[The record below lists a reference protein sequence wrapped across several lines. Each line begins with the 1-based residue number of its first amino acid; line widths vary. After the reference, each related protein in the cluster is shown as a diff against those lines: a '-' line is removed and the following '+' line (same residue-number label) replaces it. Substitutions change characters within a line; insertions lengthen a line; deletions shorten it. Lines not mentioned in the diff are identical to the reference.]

1 MTEKKSIGINNQTV
15 ILVTGLSGAGRSTC
29 LKTLEDYGFE
39 AVDNIPL
46 SFIPA
51 LLEHSRST
59 QPLQKHNKIAIGID
73 ARTRDFNEK
82 KLLKSAFEA
91 KSSGLAVSIVFLDCD
106 DDILIKRFTETR
118 RKHPLSGD
126 LPVIDA
132 IQIERQ
138 LLSQVREKS
147 DLLIDSS
154 YLSLPQLHS
163 ILSGGLGLENTGKLT
178 LSILSF
184 GFRNGLP
191 READKIF
198 DVRFLSNPHYD
209 EHLRMLDGRND
220 KIADF
225 IEKDPNFF
233 MFLGGLKTFLTP
245 LLPCYANEGK
255 SYLTI
260 GIGCTGGR
268 HRSVFVAERL
278 NDWLKQENYQ
288 VSLRHRDLLEDQS
301 FKLP

>member
-1 MTEKKSIGINNQTV
+1 MTNKQSIKSTYQTV

-39 AVDNIPL
+39 AIDNIPR

-51 LLEHSRST
+51 LLEHSRFT
-59 QPLQKHNKIAIGID
+59 RPLHKHNKIAIGID
-73 ARTRDFNEK
+73 ARTRDFDEK

-91 KSSGLAVSIVFLDCD
+91 KAAGLLVSIVFLDCD
-106 DDILIKRFTETR
+106 DDTLIRRFTETR

-126 LPVIDA
+126 LPVIDG
-132 IQIERQ
+132 IRIERQ

-154 YLSLPQLHS
+154 NLSLPQLHS
-163 ILSGGLGLENTGKLT
+163 ILRGGLGLENTGKLT

-209 EHLRMLDGRND
+209 DYLRPLDGRND
-220 KIADF
+220 KIAVF
-225 IEKDPNFF
+225 IEKDPNFL
-233 MFLGGLKTFLTP
+233 MFFGGLKTFLTP
-245 LLPCYANEGK
+245 ILPCYENEGK

-268 HRSVFVAERL
+268 HRSVFVAEKL
-278 NDWLKQENYQ
+278 NNWLEQKNYQ
-288 VSLRHRDLLEDQS
+288 VSLRHRDLIEDES
-301 FKLP
+301 FKLS

>member
-1 MTEKKSIGINNQTV
+1 MTDKKSIESDHQTV

-39 AVDNIPL
+39 AIDNIPL

-59 QPLQKHNKIAIGID
+59 EPPQKHNKIAIGLD
-73 ARTRDFNEK
+73 ARTRDFDGK

-91 KSSGLAVSIVFLDCD
+91 KSSGLFVSIVFLDCD
-106 DDILIKRFTETR
+106 EDILIKRFTETR

-126 LPVIDA
+126 LPVIDG
-132 IQIERQ
+132 IRIERQ

-154 YLSLPQLHS
+154 NLSLPQLHS
-163 ILSGGLGLENTGKLT
+163 ILIGGLGLENTGKLT

-209 EHLRMLDGRND
+209 DYLRPLDGRND
-220 KIADF
+220 KIAVF
-225 IEKDPNFF
+225 IEKDPSFLMFF
-233 MFLGGLKTFLTP
+233 SGLKTFLTP
-245 LLPCYANEGK
+245 LLPCYENEGK

-268 HRSVFVAERL
+268 HRSVFVAEKL
-278 NDWLKQENYQ
+278 NDWLKQKNYQ
-288 VSLRHRDLLEDQS
+288 VSLRHRDLIEDKS
-301 FKLP
+301 VNLS